1 MNEFAT
7 EWAIN
12 CLRSDI
18 ERLKEIILQLEI
30 KIEALNM
37 QQNKN
42 EYS

>member
-12 CLRSDI
+12 CLRSDV
-18 ERLKEIILQLEI
+18 ERLKEIIFELEI

-37 QQNKN
+37 GQNKT
-42 EYS
+42 E

>member
-7 EWAIN
+7 EWAVN

-18 ERLKEIILQLEI
+18 ERLKEIIIELER

-37 QQNKN
+37 RQNKS
-42 EYS
+42 E

>member
-18 ERLKEIILQLEI
+18 ERLKEIIIELER

-42 EYS
+42 E

>member
-7 EWAIN
+7 EWTVN
-12 CLRSDI
+12 CLRSDV
-18 ERLKEIILQLEI
+18 ERLKEIIIELER

-42 EYS
+42 E

>member
-1 MNEFAT
+1 MSEFAT
-7 EWAIN
+7 EWAVN

-37 QQNKN
+37 YQTKN
-42 EYS
+42 E

>member
-1 MNEFAT
+1 MNDFAIG
-7 EWAIN
+7 WAVN

-18 ERLKEIILQLEI
+18 ERLKEIILELER

-42 EYS
+42 E

>member
-1 MNEFAT
+1 MSEFAT

-18 ERLKEIILQLEI
+18 ERLKAIIFELEI

-37 QQNKN
+37 RQTRS
-42 EYS
+42 E

>member
-30 KIEALNM
+30 KIEALNI
-37 QQNKN
+37 QKTKS
-42 EYS
+42 E

>member
-7 EWAIN
+7 EWALN

-18 ERLKEIILQLEI
+18 ERLKEIIFELEI

-37 QQNKN
+37 QQTKN
-42 EYS
+42 E

>member
-7 EWAIN
+7 EWALN
-12 CLRSDI
+12 CLRSDV
-18 ERLKEIILQLEI
+18 ERLKEIIIELES

-42 EYS
+42 E

>member
-7 EWAIN
+7 EWALN
-12 CLRSDI
+12 CLKSDV
-18 ERLKEIILQLEI
+18 ERLKEIIIELER

-42 EYS
+42 E